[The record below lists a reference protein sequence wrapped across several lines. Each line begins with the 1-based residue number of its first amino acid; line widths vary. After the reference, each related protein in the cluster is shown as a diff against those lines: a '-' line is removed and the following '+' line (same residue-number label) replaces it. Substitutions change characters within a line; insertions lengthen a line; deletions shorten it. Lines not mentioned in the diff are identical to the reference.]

1 MVSSHFRKSD
11 FAVNA
16 PGNEVTKNFEEKAS
30 QEKEKKTVFFFA
42 FFFYAKQ
49 NHSQRFQTKMVFS

>member
-30 QEKEKKTVFFFA
+30 QEKEKTVFFSP
-42 FFFYAKQ
+42 FFFYVNKITHR
-49 NHSQRFQTKMVFS
+49 NFKRKRFFP